1 VKEFHLKT
9 KIRDITGKKVKQ
21 LRSQGLIPAVLYGH
35 GIKPENLSVAKN
47 DFKKIFTEA
56 GTSSLITLE
65 IEGRAPIKVLV
76 HEPQVDPV
84 SDEPIHIDFYKVR
97 MDEKIKTEIP
107 IEFVGESEAVKQL
120 DGSLVT
126 NRDNIE
132 IECLPNDL
140 IPNVEVDI
148 SALKTFEDQICVKD
162 IKVPEKIEVLTDKD
176 EVIAFVEPPRSE
188 EELAELETPTA
199 AEEEK
204 EAIEQMEAK
213 TEEQEGEKDEKEPT
227 QENTPQTS
235 AE

>member
-47 DFKKIFTEA
+47 DFKKIFAEA

-213 TEEQEGEKDEKEPT
+213 TEEQEGEKSEKEPT